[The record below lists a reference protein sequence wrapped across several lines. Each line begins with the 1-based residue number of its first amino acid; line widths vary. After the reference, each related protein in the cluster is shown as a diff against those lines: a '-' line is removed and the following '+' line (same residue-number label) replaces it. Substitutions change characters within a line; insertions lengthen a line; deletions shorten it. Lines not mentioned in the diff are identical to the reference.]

1 MSLKPVPV
9 AVIGCGNISG
19 IYFTN
24 CKRMESLKVVACADL
39 DHARA
44 QAKAKEFGIPRA
56 LTVDQVLADPEIEI
70 VLNLTVPKAHYSV
83 ARRAIMA
90 GKSVYNEKPLSL
102 TPAEGRTLLKLA
114 AKKRVLVGGAPDTF
128 YGAGHQACREII
140 DSGEIGT
147 PVAATAFMMCH
158 GHESWHPSPEF
169 YYEVGGGP
177 MLDMGPYYVT
187 ALVNMLGPVRRVTG
201 SARITFPKRTITSEP
216 KQGKVIKVATPTHL
230 AAVLDFR
237 NGAIA
242 TIVTRFDVWA
252 HTHSCIEIYG
262 SEGSL
267 RVPDPNGFG
276 GDVLVKKPG
285 DQEWRLVEYS
295 RPYAE
300 NSRGVGVADM
310 AYALRRRG
318 RKHRA
323 SGALTF
329 HVLEVMSAVNAS
341 SKSGKHMTI
350 ASTVTLPAPVPDDVT
365 FGKLDS

>member
-1 MSLKPVPV
+1 MSFKPVSV

-24 CKRMESLKVVACADL
+24 CKRMESLKVTACADL
-39 DHARA
+39 DRSRAAAR
-44 QAKAKEFGIPRA
+44 AKEFGIPRV
-56 LTVDQVLADPEIEI
+56 LTVDQVMADPEIELI
-70 VLNLTVPKAHYSV
+70 LNLTVPKAHYSV
-83 ARRAIMA
+83 AKRAVMA
-90 GKSVYNEKPLSL
+90 GKSVYNEKPLTL

-128 YGAGHQACREII
+128 LGAGHQACRAII

-169 YYEVGGGP
+169 HYEVGGGP

-201 SARITFPKRTITSEP
+201 SARISFPKRTITSEP
-216 KQGKVIKVATPTHL
+216 KHGKVIKVATPTHL

-237 NGAIA
+237 SGAIA
-242 TIVTRFDVWA
+242 TLVTSFDVWA

-276 GDVLVKKPG
+276 GDVLIKKPG
-285 DQEWRLVEYS
+285 DQEWKLVEYS

-300 NSRGVGVADM
+300 NSRGVGVADL
-310 AYALRRRG
+310 ACSIRRRS

-323 SGALTF
+323 SGTLTF
-329 HVLEVMSAVNAS
+329 HVLEVMSAVHAAS
-341 SKSGKHMTI
+341 KAGRHKLIT
-350 ASTVTLPAPVPDDVT
+350 STCNLPAPVPEDVP
-365 FGKLDS
+365 FGQLDA